1 MKKPLVPFL
10 FIVIF
15 IAMSFSSFAKGTIK
29 GVILDSG
36 TKESLIGAS
45 ISIPQTSIGT
55 VSNIDGSF
63 SLKLDAGPHQLT
75 INFIG
80 YQAKTI
86 SVSAVEEKVTDL
98 GEIMLQADE
107 VGLDEIN
114 VFASVAVQRKTPVAL
129 STIDANLIA
138 EKIGTKEFP
147 EILKSTPGVYA
158 TKQAGGFGDSRINL
172 RGFESPNTAVM
183 INGVPMNDME
193 WGGIYWSNWAG
204 LSDVTRSMQVQR
216 GLGASKVAAPSL

>member
-36 TKESLIGAS
+36 TKEPLIGAS
-45 ISIPQTSIGT
+45 ISIPQTTTGT

-86 SVSAVEEKVTDL
+86 SVSAVEDKLTDL
-98 GEIMLQADE
+98 GEIKLQADE
-107 VGLDEIN
+107 V
-114 VFASVAVQRKTPVAL
+114 
-129 STIDANLIA
+129 
-138 EKIGTKEFP
+138 
-147 EILKSTPGVYA
+147 
-158 TKQAGGFGDSRINL
+158 
-172 RGFESPNTAVM
+172 
-183 INGVPMNDME
+183 
-193 WGGIYWSNWAG
+193 
-204 LSDVTRSMQVQR
+204 
-216 GLGASKVAAPSL
+216 